1 MVVIQRHAQDNEHA
15 WSRPVSCMRRM
26 VTMSDTRAWWSVVAG
41 SNRWCVRLSV
51 HRNEDLTAGP
61 LQRQEHAWDTGGLY
75 LTYGVTQVHIP
86 E

>member
-1 MVVIQRHAQDNEHA
+1 MTLPPDLVALQLPWLPRVM
-15 WSRPVSCMRRM
+15 SRMRRM
-26 VTMSDTRAWWSVVAG
+26 GDHDTQAWWSVVAD